1 VFHNFI
7 KSEGNSQF
15 WKGMKINCHVSVKII
30 NQTEEEM
37 LDDID
42 DDGRIVFGTEEANKR
57 LP

>member
-1 VFHNFI
+1 
-7 KSEGNSQF
+7 
-15 WKGMKINCHVSVKII
+15 MKINCHVSVKII